1 MSAARIPPS
10 AAQEPGERGS
20 LQWLL
25 LGLCV
30 LAMLGATWAGGRVA
44 ERWALADL
52 RRTARATLTI
62 QASALHTEMQ
72 RQSALPLALATDPE
86 IAAVLRA
93 EAGSGAD
100 AGRGGPADTSLAERL
115 SARLAEVAAATG
127 SAVIYVIRPD
137 GLTVAAS
144 NAASG
149 RSFVGNNYTFRPY
162 FQGAMAEGSGSQ
174 FALGTVSGRPGL
186 YLARRVGDGAG
197 VVVVK
202 VEFDGV
208 EAAWREVR
216 ERVLVTDPRG
226 IVLVASDPAWRF
238 RTLSAL
244 DAQARDRSREAL
256 EFGDAPLEPLP
267 LHPAGEELVR
277 LGRGAAPAQLMLMLG
292 APVRDTDWHIH
303 TLTPIAAAVERER
316 NQGRVIALLA
326 TGLLSL
332 GLGTLIGRR
341 ARTQARLAEA
351 GARRVELE
359 ARVGERTQ
367 ELSAA
372 NDRLR
377 EEIAER
383 ARSEAE
389 RERLGRELAQA
400 GRLAALGQFAASMAH
415 EINQPLAAIRS
426 YADNTGILVRRGRV
440 DDAAEN
446 VAAIGRLVDRI
457 GGLTRQLKGFARRAS
472 GRREPVAVD
481 ALLRGSL
488 EVVAHRAREEGTDL
502 AVRAETG
509 LTVIGEGAR
518 LEQVVVNLLQ
528 NALDAV
534 ADRPGR
540 RIVIEATGAGERI
553 LIAVRD
559 NGPGISEAV
568 RAQIFDAFFT
578 TKADGL
584 GLGLAISRGIVEECG
599 GTLAVEDAEGG
610 GTVFRI
616 ALIRAGVPARE
627 LQGETP

>member
-1 MSAARIPPS
+1 MSAAPEALAPAPDPARH
-10 AAQEPGERGS
+10 GS
-20 LQWLL
+20 LHCFL
-25 LGLCV
+25 LGLCAV
-30 LAMLGATWAGGRVA
+30 TMIAAAWAGGRVA

-62 QASALHTEMQ
+62 QAGALHTEMQ

-93 EAGSGAD
+93 SASGTGEAAGLAD
-100 AGRGGPADTSLAERL
+100 RL

-127 SAVIYVIRPD
+127 AAVIYVIRPD

-149 RSFVGNNYTFRPY
+149 RSFIGNNYAFRPY
-162 FQGAMAEGSGSQ
+162 FRGAMAEGAGSQ

-202 VEFDGV
+202 VEFDAA

-216 ERVLVTDPRG
+216 EHVFVTDARG

-238 RTLSAL
+238 RTLKPL
-244 DAQARDRSREAL
+244 DAEARERSREAL

-267 LHPAGEELVR
+267 LHPAGDDRVR
-277 LGRGAAPAQLMLMLG
+277 LGRGAAPAQLMLMLD
-292 APVRDTDWHIH
+292 APVRDTDWRIH
-303 TLTPIAAAVERER
+303 TLTPIATAVERER

-326 TGLLSL
+326 TGLLAL
-332 GLGTLIGRR
+332 GLGTLLGRR
-341 ARTQARLAEA
+341 ARTQARLAEE

-359 ARVGERTQ
+359 ARVSERTR

-377 EEIAER
+377 EEIEER
-383 ARSEAE
+383 GRSEAE

-481 ALLRGSL
+481 EILRGSL
-488 EVVAHRAREEGTDL
+488 EIVAHRARDENIDL
-502 AVRAETG
+502 VVRAEPG
-509 LTVIGEGAR
+509 LSAIGEGAR
-518 LEQVVVNLLQ
+518 LEQVLVNLLQ

-534 ADRPGR
+534 AGRAGR
-540 RIVIEATGAGERI
+540 RVELGVTGTEAHVR
-553 LIAVRD
+553 IAVRD
-559 NGPGISEAV
+559 NGPGITDAV

-578 TKADGL
+578 TKPDGL
-584 GLGLAISRGIVEECG
+584 GLGLAIARGIVEECG
-599 GTLAVEDAEGG
+599 GTLGVEAAEGG
-610 GTVFRI
+610 GTIFRI
-616 ALIRAGVPARE
+616 VLVRAGGPARE